1 MLQINKDI
9 IECNKNLNEAKIE
22 KEYKINCEEVAKMIN
37 VYDSKE
43 QLEENIRKLEEEN
56 KIIDDTD
63 KLIMDKLNVK
73 SGKLSLLVKLIDDL
87 KSNFDEDLERLNKL
101 NKDNNKMNIE

>member
-1 MLQINKDI
+1 L
-9 IECNKNLNEAKIE
+9 
-22 KEYKINCEEVAKMIN
+22 IN

-56 KIIDDTD
+56 NIIDDTD

-87 KSNFDEDLERLNKL
+87 RSNFEEDLERLNKL
-101 NKDNNKMNIE
+101 NRDNNKMNIE